1 MNRIFPPVSF
11 ERFDAFH
18 QAFNGEGR
26 GIWAICAQCGGRCE
40 QHKIGTLMPG
50 EKEYIAAHL
59 GWPVDKL
66 EAKYL
71 DRLVTPRGTVDVLKL
86 KQGCNFLDAC
96 FHCTLA
102 DHQVKPILCEVYPV
116 VFEVDRLGGSEVNP
130 RLEVRFLVD
139 ELDCPLMHA
148 AYEWAGRKVANP
160 DWQAH
165 RDYFSS
171 TGISLLR
178 AVDASP
184 DWYWTVAQ
192 YDSENF
198 DYAALE
204 KMRHVSAEAYDTFT
218 LDELMSG
225 VIGHT
230 L

>member
-1 MNRIFPPVSF
+1 VSRIFSPVPF

-18 QAFNGEGR
+18 RAFNGEGR
-26 GIWAICAQCGGRCE
+26 GIWTICAQCGGRCE

-50 EKEYIAAHL
+50 EKEYIAARL
-59 GWPVDKL
+59 GWPVEKL

-86 KQGCNFLDAC
+86 KPGCNFLDAC

-102 DHQVKPILCEVYPV
+102 DHKLKPILCEVYPV
-116 VFEVDRLGGSEVNP
+116 VFEVDQTGGSEDDP

-148 AYEWAGRKVANP
+148 SYEWAGRRVTNP

-171 TGISLLR
+171 VGISLLR
-178 AVDASP
+178 AVDAP
-184 DWYWTVAQ
+184 PEWYRAVAQ
-192 YDSENF
+192 YDAENF
-198 DYAALE
+198 DYGALE
-204 KMRHVSAEAYDTFT
+204 KVRHVAADAYDTFT

-225 VIGHT
+225 VIGHA